1 MQDCRTVDASIPS
14 DSLLKP
20 NQLKTLFSL
29 GQLDFPRGKGGASLS
44 GYVPP
49 DKFVKQEEE
58 DLSMP
63 LNAEDEVALLLKEVQ
78 LGSCFGFCW

>member
-1 MQDCRTVDASIPS
+1 M
-14 DSLLKP
+14 
-20 NQLKTLFSL
+20 
-29 GQLDFPRGKGGASLS
+29 
-44 GYVPP
+44 PP

-58 DLSMP
+58 DLSVP